1 MKILLL
7 DNFDSFT
14 YNLQDYLGRVGVS
27 CEVFRNNVG
36 LDEITK
42 NSYAG
47 VLLSPGPGKP
57 QEAGNLMQILDYY
70 HDKLS
75 ILGVCLGHQAIG
87 EFFGATLTKAQKPMH
102 GKISKIEIIA
112 KSALFCNLPNFFSV
126 VRYHSLILQNLP
138 ECLETTALSQEKEI
152 MALQHKNLPIFGVQF
167 HPEAAL
173 TDFGLQMI
181 ENWLKTL
188 R

>member
-1 MKILLL
+1 
-7 DNFDSFT
+7 
-14 YNLQDYLGRVGVS
+14 
-27 CEVFRNNVG
+27 
-36 LDEITK
+36 
-42 NSYAG
+42 
-47 VLLSPGPGKP
+47 
-57 QEAGNLMQILDYY
+57 MQILDYY

-102 GKISKIEIIA
+102 GKISKITITAE
-112 KSALFCNLPNFFSV
+112 SALFQDLPKSFNV
-126 VRYHSLILQNLP
+126 VRYHSLVLQDLP
-138 ECLETTALSQEKEI
+138 DCLKTTALSQENEI
-152 MALQHKNLPIFGVQF
+152 MALKHKNLPIFGVQF